1 MKRLTP
7 LLLFL
12 SSFCIVTSSFAAPKP
27 NVLLIVA
34 DDLGYRDLGCYGA
47 TKVKTPRIDKLAGES
62 VRFTDAH
69 SICGTCMPSRYAIL
83 SGTYFFNAQRKG
95 GYAIHFHE
103 GQVTLP
109 SLLKSAGYRTA
120 ALGKWHNG
128 FGHEAESDWNKE
140 LKPGPMEIGFDSFFG
155 TPRTHNEPPLVF
167 VEGHRIVDFDPA
179 DPISVDMSPQF
190 GRWGKTIGG
199 AKAQAARPDERIDFI
214 LADRAEKF
222 LAQQTKENPFFL
234 YLAFA
239 SVHNPIN
246 PAPEFRGKSGAGLYG
261 DYIQQLDHCTGLVL
275 DALEKQGL
283 AQDTIVIFTSDNGG
297 RYEREA
303 LKAGHRTNG
312 ELLGQKTDGWEGG
325 HRVPLM
331 ARWPQHIEPGTVRAE
346 FFLQVD
352 LMSTLA
358 EAAQIALPAGASP
371 DGATELAAFT
381 KPASAPAKRTEGVI
395 QGSGTFALR
404 QGDWLFIP
412 KQGSAGYSAPEREK
426 PWSVPYAI
434 MGFKNSDV
442 DEHGQIKPGA
452 PKEQLYD
459 LGKDISQATN
469 IAREHPERAAS
480 MRARVDELTG
490 KNKGKAPQE

>member
-1 MKRLTP
+1 MKITLT
-7 LLLFL
+7 LL
-12 SSFCIVTSSFAAPKP
+12 SSILILHSTFAAPAPRP
-27 NVLLIVA
+27 NILLIVA

-47 TKVKTPRIDKLAGES
+47 TKVKTPRIDRLAGEG

-69 SICGTCMPSRYAIL
+69 SICATCMPSRYAIL
-83 SGTYFFNAQRKG
+83 SGTYFFHAQRKG
-95 GYAIHFHE
+95 EYAIHFHQ

-128 FGHEAESDWNKE
+128 FGREPGLDWNAE
-140 LKPGPMEIGFDSFFG
+140 LKPGPLEIGFDSFFG
-155 TPRTHNEPPLVF
+155 TPRTHNEAPHVF
-167 VEGHRIVDFDPA
+167 VEGHRVVGHDPA

-190 GRWGKTIGG
+190 GRWGKTVGG

-214 LADRAEKF
+214 LADKAEKF
-222 LAQQTKENPFFL
+222 LALQTKDNPFFL

-239 SVHNPIN
+239 SVHTPIN
-246 PAPEFRGKSGAGLYG
+246 PAPEFRGKSEAGIYG

-283 AQDTIVIFTSDNGG
+283 SHNTIVIFTSDNGG
-297 RYEREA
+297 RYERDA

-331 ARWPQHIEPGTVRAE
+331 ARWAGHFAPGTVRKE

-352 LMSTLA
+352 LMATLA
-358 EAAQIALPAGASP
+358 EAVQIALPAGASP
-371 DGATELAAFT
+371 DGASELAALT
-381 KPASAPAKRTEGVI
+381 RPASAPAKRTEGVML
-395 QGSGTFALR
+395 GSGTYVLR
-404 QGDWLFIP
+404 QGDWLYIP
-412 KQGSAGYSAPEREK
+412 KQGSAGYSAPEKEK
-426 PWSVPYAI
+426 PWSVPYAM

-442 DEHGQIKPGA
+442 DEHGQIKLGA
-452 PKEQLYD
+452 PKDQLYN
-459 LGKDISQATN
+459 LAIDIAQTKN
-469 IAREHPERAAS
+469 IAIEHPERTRS
-480 MRARVDELTG
+480 MRIRLEGLTG
-490 KNKGKAPQE
+490 KPKAKTPAK